1 MAADLPAAVS
11 DAILAAA
18 RAGNVGAVVRLS
30 RRARGLSQQD
40 LGKRCKLSQATVSR
54 IERAKDVRDVATLR
68 ILVRELDISPTLVG
82 LADQPAGLAPPK
94 RISDPAPLAGM
105 AIPPPTRNE
114 PGEQEDPEDVQRR
127 EFIATATAAGLPL
140 YGPLSPPDMPS
151 RCTRSRGYRYVGRG
165 DCEAV
170 REMTSLFSRADQCLG
185 GGHARTAVAHYLGTE
200 VANYLHGSYVDD
212 HVRREMF
219 ATASELAYL
228 AGWMAF
234 DDSDHLI
241 ARRQFSVALKLA
253 TEADDQPLRGHIL
266 RAMAHQAL
274 DLGYRQQGLD
284 LAIASVE
291 RDTLNAACPRECALL
306 GVVHA
311 RALATTGQQK
321 TAATALLKAEDH
333 LAAATEGDDE
343 PSRVFFF
350 GEASLAHET
359 ARTLLEAGD
368 LPGAIREFR
377 NSVAKRQTS
386 TFARTHV
393 VTLGYLGAAEAAN
406 GEADAAHQTWTQA
419 LHTAEG
425 IRSGRVRKAVKDMHA
440 KLSALKSVETPAI
453 RELRTRAAAYL
464 AATRRAGPGH

>member
-1 MAADLPAAVS
+1 VS

-18 RAGNVGAVVRLS
+18 HAGNVGDVVRLS

-40 LGKRCKLSQATVSR
+40 LGKRCKLSQPTLSR
-54 IERAKDVRDVATLR
+54 IERSKDVRDVATLR
-68 ILVRELDISPTLVG
+68 ILVRELDIPPTLVG
-82 LADQPAGLAPPK
+82 LADQPAGFAPPK

-105 AIPPPTRNE
+105 VIPPPARNE
-114 PGEQEDPEDVQRR
+114 SGEQEDPEDVQRR
-127 EFIATATAAGLPL
+127 EFIATATAAVGLPL
-140 YGPLSPPDMPS
+140 CGLLSPPDTTSP
-151 RCTRSRGYRYVGRG
+151 RTHAVATPRYVGRG

-170 REMTSLFSRADQCLG
+170 REMTSLFSRADQRLG
-185 GGHARTAVAHYLGTE
+185 GGHARTAVAHYLGTDIT
-200 VANYLHGSYVDD
+200 NYLHGSYVDD

-219 ATASELAYL
+219 AAVSELAYL

-234 DDSDHLI
+234 DDSDHRV
-241 ARRQFSVALKLA
+241 AQHRFSGALQLA
-253 TEADDQPLRGHIL
+253 TEAEDQSLRGHIL

-284 LAIASVE
+284 LAAASVE
-291 RDTLNAACPRECALL
+291 RDTLTAACPRERALI

-311 RALATTGQQK
+311 RALAATGQQK
-321 TAATALLKAEDH
+321 AAAVALRKAEDH
-333 LAAATEGDDE
+333 LAAAAEGDDE
-343 PSRVFFF
+343 PARVFFF

-359 ARTLLEAGD
+359 ARTLLEVGD

-406 GEADAAHQTWTQA
+406 GRVDAAHQTWTQA

-425 IRSGRVRKAVKDMHA
+425 IRSGRVRKVVKDMYA

-464 AATRRAGPGH
+464 AATRRAGPGHQGVP